1 MFECANLSPSLLFC
15 VRVCVCVCKCVC
27 VRVCVCICVCVC
39 ECVCVCLYV
48 GEKELTSVEETR
60 ESFFPFLKNL
70 SFFDSL
76 FSSLPP
82 LFSCSNLQF
91 ASVIRNVTHS
101 LFFSFI
107 HYLFSSP
114 LALSLQVLKDA
125 EALDVSG
132 HPIWQMS
139 RTSALPSPLFLRDDT
154 LHCGMGWGSA
164 TWDVCPLIL
173 PKIQHR

>member
-1 MFECANLSPSLLFC
+1 MKSLIALQSLTSAYFISRPKDKDLLTRSKVLSLYHTHSLTHTHTLSLLF
-15 VRVCVCVCKCVC
+15 
-27 VRVCVCICVCVC
+27 
-39 ECVCVCLYV
+39 LSH
-48 GEKELTSVEETR
+48 L
-60 ESFFPFLKNL
+60 FLFYSLLL
-70 SFFDSL
+70 SS
-76 FSSLPP
+76 
-82 LFSCSNLQF
+82 
-91 ASVIRNVTHS
+91 
-101 LFFSFI
+101 
-107 HYLFSSP
+107 

-139 RTSALPSPLFLRDDT
+139 RTSALPTPLFLRDDT